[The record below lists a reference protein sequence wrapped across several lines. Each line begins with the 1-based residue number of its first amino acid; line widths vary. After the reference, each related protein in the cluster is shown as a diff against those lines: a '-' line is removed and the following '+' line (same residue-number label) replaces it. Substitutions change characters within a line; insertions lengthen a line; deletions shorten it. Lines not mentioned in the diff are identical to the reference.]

1 MMKLIPRPWRAL
13 SVCMLAL
20 GAALPALAQADYPQ
34 RPVKLIVPFAPGGST
49 DIVARLVA
57 DKMQA
62 TLGQPVVVDNR
73 AGSGGAIGSEV
84 VARAEPDGY
93 TIGIGTVSTLAV
105 NPLLL
110 KASRVDPLKDF
121 APITVLADVPSVF
134 MVHPSFPGGRNFQ
147 QVVSELRAK
156 PGSYNMGSSGPG
168 SISHLIIEAMNVDLK
183 IKLTHVP
190 YRGMG
195 PAMTAALAGETQVVS
210 DQYPSS
216 AAHIKGGK
224 LIPFAVGAHRR
235 LEALPEVPTLK
246 ELGYADLNELAIT
259 WFGIVAPA
267 KTPAAVQKKLLDAA
281 TAALRDPALVA
292 RLKELGMEPAAGS
305 PADFRKLIGSA
316 LERNR
321 RIVQAA
327 NISAE

>member
-1 MMKLIPRPWRAL
+1 MPFTRACKAL
-13 SVCMLAL
+13 ATCVLAL
-20 GAALPALAQADYPQ
+20 GAGAPALAQGDFPQ

-62 TLGQPVVVDNR
+62 SLGQAVVVDNR
-73 AGSGGAIGSEV
+73 AGSGGAIGSEA

-105 NPLLL
+105 NPILL

-121 APITVLADVPSVF
+121 APITALASVPSVF
-134 MVHPSFPGGRNFQ
+134 MVNPDFPGGRSFQ
-147 QVVSELRAK
+147 QVLAELRAK
-156 PGSYNMGSSGPG
+156 PDAYNMGSSGPG
-168 SISHLIIEAMNVDLK
+168 SISHLIIEAMNADLK
-183 IKLTHVP
+183 IRLRHIP

-195 PAMTAALAGETQVVS
+195 PAMTAVLAGDTQVAT

-216 AAHIKGGK
+216 AAYIKSGR

-246 ELGYADLNELAIT
+246 ELGHADLNELAIT

-267 KTPAAVQKKLLDAA
+267 RTPAAVQKTLLDAA
-281 TAALRDPALVA
+281 TAALRDPALLA
-292 RLKELGMEPAAGS
+292 RLKELGMEPAAGT
-305 PADFRKLIGSA
+305 PEAFRARIASA

-327 NISAE
+327 NISTE